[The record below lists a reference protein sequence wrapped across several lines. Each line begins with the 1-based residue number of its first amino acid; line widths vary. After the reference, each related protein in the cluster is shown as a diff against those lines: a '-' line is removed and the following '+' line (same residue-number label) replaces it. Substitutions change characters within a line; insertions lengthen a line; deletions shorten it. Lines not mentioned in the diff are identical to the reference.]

1 MNNAMKKNLLRAII
15 LASTASA
22 MAITYDEWR
31 DIYFPSGDP
40 AISSESA
47 DPDGDG
53 RSNMLEFAIGT
64 DPWQRDATNWPVV
77 SLDATG
83 HLNLQ
88 FTRRKNAAEIV
99 FTAQGILD
107 LRGQRWLSGP
117 LHLTEVTAIPVNAE
131 LDLVTMRDAAAAPGA
146 SARFVRLL
154 AAYDLDGDGL
164 PDDWESLHGLDPSNP
179 NDGADDA
186 DGDFLSNLAEFQSG
200 TDPQNIYN
208 NPPAAP
214 PAAPSNVTVIR
225 NADGSIEIYW
235 QDNSNDE
242 TEFIIRDYSPGGSF
256 TELGRVGPDKTYL
269 LIPPVGSP
277 TPEP

>member
-1 MNNAMKKNLLRAII
+1 
-15 LASTASA
+15 
-22 MAITYDEWR
+22 
-31 DIYFPSGDP
+31 
-40 AISSESA
+40 
-47 DPDGDG
+47 
-53 RSNMLEFAIGT
+53 MLEFALGT
-64 DPWQRDATNWPVV
+64 DPWQRDTTDWPVV
-77 SLDATG
+77 SLDTSG

-88 FTRRKNAAEIV
+88 FPRRKNAAEIL

-117 LHLTEVTAIPVNAE
+117 LHLTEVAAIPINAE
-131 LDLVTMRDAAAAPGA
+131 LDLVTMRDAASAPA
-146 SARFVRLL
+146 TSARFVRLF
-154 AAYDLDGDGL
+154 ASYDLDGDGL
-164 PDDWESLHGLDPSNP
+164 PDDWESLHGLDASNP
-179 NDGADDA
+179 ADGAGDA
-186 DGDFLSNLAEFQSG
+186 DGDALSNLAEFQGG

-208 NPPAAP
+208 NPPAVP

-225 NADGSIEIYW
+225 NADGSIEVYW

-242 TEFIIRDYSPGGSF
+242 TEFIVRDYSPGGSF

>member
-1 MNNAMKKNLLRAII
+1 MNHTMKKKLFPLVIF
-15 LASTASA
+15 ASFAPA

-31 DIYFPSGDP
+31 DINFPSGDP

-53 RSNMLEFAIGT
+53 KSNLLEFALGT
-64 DPWQRDATNWPVV
+64 DPWLRDTTDWPLV

-88 FTRRKNAAEIV
+88 FTRRKNIAEIL
-99 FTAQGILD
+99 FTAQGTLD

-117 LHLTEVTAIPVNAE
+117 LQLTQVAVTPINAE
-131 LDLVTMRDAAAAPGA
+131 LDLVTMRDASVASGT

-164 PDDWESLHGLDPSNP
+164 PDDWESLHGLDASNP
-179 NDGADDA
+179 ADGAGDA
-186 DGDFLSNLAEFQSG
+186 DGDSLSNLAEFQGG

-208 NPPAAP
+208 SEPAVP

-242 TEFIIRDYSPGGSF
+242 TEFIIRDYSPSGSF
-256 TELGRVGPDKTYL
+256 TERS
-269 LIPPVGSP
+269 GSP
-277 TPEP
+277 FAA